1 MTTGNIYRKVMMPNG
16 FGHSGTRVDI
26 SWSGTDDPRTPARVP
41 RLRYRTTRV
50 VGTKIREGKRKGQL
64 VHKTIPYTFSV
75 RDPNDAD
82 ALPARHREPHAYSK
96 SILRYDC
103 IPTQFEQGF
112 YGNRL
117 VGSDWPWGVVTGGD
131 TALDDLITSNDHNK
145 LINDLWSEIKG
156 SDFNM
161 SVFLGES
168 PQALRMIADTAIRV
182 SKSIW
187 HLRRGDAA
195 GSLRS
200 LVEGTSRA
208 PLVRRFNAN
217 HALSRYPNLRGDSR
231 AQASLFLEMQYGWRP
246 LLSDAKAASEFLA
259 QQLEFPFRKKITKR
273 IEIKGP
279 SQRSGGGS
287 YWTYNEAAFLPGN
300 FSVQRSDV
308 HVRKITAYFSEEP
321 SLAAKLGLLDPELI
335 AWELIPLS
343 FVADWF
349 IPIGSYLEARGA
361 ASKMQG
367 LFVTS
372 DKRVRS
378 EYGITTSGSLSLNI
392 PGGIPGTFTRGRFTR
407 SLSTNLT
414 AAVPEMKPLNKV
426 ATWEHAANAIALVTS
441 IFTNPQGLGSRIQS
455 LSSRR
460 L

>member
-1 MTTGNIYRKVMMPNG
+1 MTVGSIYRKVPMPNG
-16 FGHSGTRVDI
+16 YGHSGTRVDI
-26 SWSGTDDPRTPARVP
+26 SWSGTDDLRRPARIP

-50 VGTKIREGKRKGQL
+50 VSTKIRRGKRKGQL
-64 VHKTIPYTFSV
+64 VYKTIPYTFSV
-75 RDPNDAD
+75 RDPNDPGT
-82 ALPARHREPHAYSK
+82 LKARHREPHAYTK

-103 IPTQFEQGF
+103 LPCQFASG
-112 YGNRL
+112 YYSNRL
-117 VGSDWPWGVVTGGD
+117 VGSDWAWSVVTGGD
-131 TALDDLITSNDHNK
+131 VALTNLITANDHNK
-145 LINDLWSEIKG
+145 LINGLWSEIKG

-182 SKSIW
+182 SKSVW
-187 HLRRGDAA
+187 HLRQGDAGGA
-195 GSLRS
+195 LRS

-208 PLVRRFNAN
+208 PLVRRFDAN
-217 HALSRYPNLRGDSR
+217 HALSRYPNLRGDAR
-231 AQASLFLEMQYGWRP
+231 AQANLFLEMQYGWRP
-246 LLSDAKAASEFLA
+246 LLSDVKAASEALA

-273 IEIKGP
+273 IEVKGANK
-279 SQRSGGGS
+279 RTGGGS
-287 YWTYNEAAFLPGN
+287 YWTYNESAFLPGQ
-300 FSVQRSDV
+300 FSVRRSDT
-308 HVRKITAYFSEEP
+308 HMRMITAYFSEEP
-321 SLAAKLGLLDPELI
+321 SLAAKLGLLDPELV
-335 AWELIPLS
+335 AWELVPFS

-361 ASKMQG
+361 ASKMTG

-378 EYGITTSGSLSLNI
+378 EWGITTSGSLATNI
-392 PGGIPGTFTRGRFTR
+392 PGGIPGTFTRGWFTR

-455 LSSRR
+455 IRSR
-460 L
+460 